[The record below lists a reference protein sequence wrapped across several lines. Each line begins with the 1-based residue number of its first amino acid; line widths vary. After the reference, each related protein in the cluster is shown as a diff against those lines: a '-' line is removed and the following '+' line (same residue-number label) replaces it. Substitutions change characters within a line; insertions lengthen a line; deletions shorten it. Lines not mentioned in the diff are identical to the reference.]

1 MKTIKIIER
10 TMMFIAICVVCYY
23 VLMLIYWF
31 SVGLVEH
38 SIIPRELM
46 EFLTL
51 YGLPFVC
58 LDVILFCVWF
68 VAVIVFDLDE

>member
-51 YGLPFVC
+51 YGLTFVC
-58 LDVILFCVWF
+58 LDVILF
-68 VAVIVFDLDE
+68 